1 MKFTF
6 SIQINME
13 VFYKLVLSFW
23 LCVTRHVQNTQN
35 NIFAISLQYRRKD
48 VSNEVDV
55 ELLS

>member
-35 NIFAISLQYRRKD
+35 NIFAISLQYRKKD